1 MGITYSCITP
11 TAQCRE
17 HDTIC
22 VLKLVLLW
30 LLLSVLQWFSNCPL
44 FQAPLTAKTDIFV
57 DQTFHMVGR
66 VRLVPPW
73 KFIDAPLG
81 WRIPRL
87 RTTGA

>member
-1 MGITYSCITP
+1 MP

-30 LLLSVLQWFSNCPL
+30 LLFSALQWFSNCPL
-44 FQAPLTAKTDIFV
+44 FQAPLSVKTDVFV
-57 DQTFHMVGR
+57 GKFIDQTFHMVGR
-66 VRLVPPW
+66 VRLAPPW
-73 KFIDAPLG
+73 KFVDA
-81 WRIPRL
+81 PRL